1 MHSVSGQTRRDAKK
15 FEGILVLV
23 LSFDR
28 FDLSHAFAMT
38 VFGEV
43 GGEPGANNFAHLSAG
58 DRFAPERKH
67 VGVVVFARVARDVDG
82 VTGGGAH
89 ARDFVSGH
97 RGTDAGAVDQYPGL
111 SRTIRNRAR
120 NSVTNARVVN
130 GAF

>member
-28 FDLSHAFAMT
+28 FDLSHPFAMT

-67 VGVVVFARVARDVDG
+67 ISIIVFARVARGIDG
-82 VTGGGAH
+82 VTGGGAQ

-97 RGTDAGAVDQYPGL
+97 PG
-111 SRTIRNRAR
+111 
-120 NSVTNARVVN
+120 TNAR
-130 GAF
+130 AADHYPRR